1 MFLNKIKPTLVF
13 SCIVIAIFQM
23 GLIMSEDD
31 SMFKMNQKESQDSLY
46 QTIVDNIVQR
56 IQTAFKQNTKLKQS
70 DIRLV
75 LFLMSEIS
83 KKRAEIESEQT
94 KSGIM

>member
-1 MFLNKIKPTLVF
+1 MFLNQIKPTLAF
-13 SCIVIAIFQM
+13 YCIVIAMFQL
-23 GLIMSEDD
+23 GLIMGEND

-46 QTIVDNIVQR
+46 QTILDNIVQR
-56 IQTAFKQNTKLKQS
+56 IQTTLKQNTKLKQS

-75 LFLMSEIS
+75 LFLVSEIS